1 MRVMAVDPA
10 GPAVVGQTVF
20 AESGPQLLHLR
31 LQMRYLDIDAPTHQL
46 GYHCGFGFPA
56 GWRGVLARCLMHRR
70 INAGALDLLMRRAAE
85 PLHGRAMSAAA
96 ADI

>member
-1 MRVMAVDPA
+1 
-10 GPAVVGQTVF
+10 VVGQTVF
-20 AESGPQLLHLR
+20 AESGPQLLHLK

-56 GWRGVLARCLMHRR
+56 RWLAGWRGALARCLMHRR
-70 INAGALDLLMRRAAE
+70 INAGPLDSLMRRAAE
-85 PLHGRAMSAAA
+85 PLHARVASAAA